1 MENPLDQFKLVE
13 LFRIDVLGHA
23 LVVTNSTVLIVVAA
37 LVINVFILVALRK
50 REIIPGR
57 LQSFVEILHSFIL
70 STLNDNTMG
79 RGEKYLPFIFS
90 LFTIILT
97 LNLFGMIPYTFA
109 VTSHI
114 SVTFAL
120 AVTVFLTVTILG
132 FATHGVRFLSLFLP
146 AGVPWVL
153 APMMIVIELFT
164 YLTRPI
170 SLSIRLA
177 ANMMIGHVLLAV
189 IAGFVAVLGFW
200 GWLPISF
207 VALLT
212 GFEIFVAV
220 LQAYI
225 FTILTCVYLNDA
237 INLH

>member
-23 LVVTNSTVLIVVAA
+23 LVVTNSTVLMVVAA

-132 FATHGVRFLSLFLP
+132 FATHGVRFLSLF
-146 AGVPWVL
+146 
-153 APMMIVIELFT
+153 
-164 YLTRPI
+164 
-170 SLSIRLA
+170 SLSRLR
-177 ANMMIGHVLLAV
+177 NK
-189 IAGFVAVLGFW
+189 
-200 GWLPISF
+200 P
-207 VALLT
+207 
-212 GFEIFVAV
+212 
-220 LQAYI
+220 
-225 FTILTCVYLNDA
+225 
-237 INLH
+237 